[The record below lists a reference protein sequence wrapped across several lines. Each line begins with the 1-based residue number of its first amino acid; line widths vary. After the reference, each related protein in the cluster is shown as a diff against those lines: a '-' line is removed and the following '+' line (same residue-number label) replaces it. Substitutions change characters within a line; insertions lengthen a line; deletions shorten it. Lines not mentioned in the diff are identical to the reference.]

1 MRKIPQPHP
10 IHRSGKFSER
20 HSLRIVSDDSPKLC
34 GNSTLPQNF
43 HTRKLG
49 EIMVSYAVVWS
60 CQTLPDTEF
69 VEIQCYRLFFAYFSM
84 KKIIWTT

>member
-10 IHRSGKFSER
+10 IHRSGKFLER
-20 HSLRIVSDDSPKLC
+20 HSFHIVLGNRPKLC

-49 EIMVSYAVVWS
+49 EIMISYAIVWS
-60 CQTLPDTEF
+60 CQTLPD
-69 VEIQCYRLFFAYFSM
+69 FFNFS
-84 KKIIWTT
+84 KFSVIGISLRIFL